1 MLFTSMITPVVLIVL
16 YATFLAKV
24 FRCSFTAAIPDMI
37 TISDK
42 LINGT
47 VAAQLTASLMAVSC
61 ITVTFCVNLT
71 MVQDKANGI
80 RKDFNVSP
88 VSRGKIYLGYFLSTV
103 ANSLMVN
110 GLAFVLCLGYLLKM
124 GWYMNATDVLW
135 VLFDMILLVLFG
147 STLSSIISFPL
158 TTQGQLSAVGT
169 IVSAGYGFICGAYM
183 PISEKAIGTI
193 SNRIRHGGTS
203 FSEPG
208 LIRDLVIA
216 SKFSK
221 PVSVYAVQRID
232 PETKKAK
239 LFAVM
244 SDKYTVIPQET
255 VLDIIDKVKAE
266 ALKDLGRTECNNWLI
281 DHSVTRIYLDFPDC
295 GSDFAEE
302 YKLPD
307 EMVPGIMIETSDIGD
322 SSLRL
327 KGYFRLGGNLTYVE
341 NEFTQIHT
349 GELRMSDV
357 IDVVADKIFPEYRI
371 YPEKLAKFMMIDITE
386 PTMSKAARIK
396 KMTSLYRDVSRKIGL
411 VKAIGKKREKSLID
425 QLIAGINPEIDYTAY
440 DIAQTFL
447 ILSSTIEVENKSVVE
462 LISNT
467 VRNVMEYNFDDKDD
481 EITVI

>member
-1 MLFTSMITPVVLIVL
+1 MEFLNDIWNKTGKEINDFKEEIRKLSVQTKIEEVNMDDFNFLNITDSGTELVAFPLNTRNLWRKTKTSFSLKKLPIN
-16 YATFLAKV
+16 
-24 FRCSFTAAIPDMI
+24 RCVISAYYDDTTTDEALTNGLMVCF
-37 TISDK
+37 SDK
-42 LINGT
+42 KLSPAKINEK
-47 VAAQLTASLMAVSC
+47 LH
-61 ITVTFCVNLT
+61 N
-71 MVQDKANGI
+71 
-80 RKDFNVSP
+80 
-88 VSRGKIYLGYFLSTV
+88 
-103 ANSLMVN
+103 
-110 GLAFVLCLGYLLKM
+110 
-124 GWYMNATDVLW
+124 
-135 VLFDMILLVLFG
+135 
-147 STLSSIISFPL
+147 
-158 TTQGQLSAVGT
+158 
-169 IVSAGYGFICGAYM
+169 GAYM

-411 VKAIGKKREKSLID
+411 VKAIGKKREKALID

-447 ILSSTIEVENKSVVE
+447 TLSSTIEVENKSVVE

>member
-1 MLFTSMITPVVLIVL
+1 
-16 YATFLAKV
+16 
-24 FRCSFTAAIPDMI
+24 
-37 TISDK
+37 
-42 LINGT
+42 
-47 VAAQLTASLMAVSC
+47 
-61 ITVTFCVNLT
+61 
-71 MVQDKANGI
+71 
-80 RKDFNVSP
+80 
-88 VSRGKIYLGYFLSTV
+88 
-103 ANSLMVN
+103 
-110 GLAFVLCLGYLLKM
+110 
-124 GWYMNATDVLW
+124 
-135 VLFDMILLVLFG
+135 
-147 STLSSIISFPL
+147 
-158 TTQGQLSAVGT
+158 
-169 IVSAGYGFICGAYM
+169 
-183 PISEKAIGTI
+183 
-193 SNRIRHGGTS
+193 
-203 FSEPG
+203 
-208 LIRDLVIA
+208 
-216 SKFSK
+216 
-221 PVSVYAVQRID
+221 
-232 PETKKAK
+232 
-239 LFAVM
+239 M

-255 VLDIIDKVKAE
+255 VLDIIDKVTAE

-349 GELRMSDV
+349 GELKMSDV

-386 PTMSKAARIK
+386 PSMTKAARIK

-447 ILSSTIEVENKSVVE
+447 TLSSTIEVENKSVVE